1 MKVFI
6 CGITGSQGSALARLL
21 LPSTPVI
28 GMTRNPSSAS
38 AVALASLG
46 AEIRPGSYDDA
57 SALAS
62 ALAGCTALFLNP
74 MPSFTDPADERR
86 DGLAILAAAKAAG
99 TVTRVVYS
107 TALSV
112 DAPERLPG
120 YDPEAYMAKMLAQKQ
135 LLEGAVRD
143 AAGSGIPHWTILRPG
158 NFMTNYVGEPALAR
172 QRDLVFEGVSTTAFA
187 RDTRLPMVDA
197 ATIGAFARAAL
208 LDADGRFDG
217 QEIGL
222 VDELLTLDETL
233 EKLSAATGRTLTAR
247 YMTDDEVE
255 AQRLLNPM
263 VGAQVM
269 MRGMAQFADLEAVGS
284 WGVPLSSFDK
294 FLAREAALV
303 KETYDAKDKT
313 A

>member
-21 LPSTPVI
+21 LPSTSVV

-38 AVALASLG
+38 AVALTSLG

-74 MPSFTDPADERR
+74 MPSFTDPAAERR

-112 DAPERLPG
+112 DAPERLPS
-120 YDPEAYMAKMLAQKQ
+120 YDPATYMAKMLAQKQ
-135 LLEGAVRD
+135 FLEGAVRD
-143 AAGSGIPHWTILRPG
+143 AAGGIPHWTILRPG
-158 NFMTNYVGEPALAR
+158 NFMTNYIGEPALAR
-172 QRDLVFEGVSTTAFA
+172 QRDLVFEGVSTTALA

-208 LDADGRFDG
+208 LDADGRFHG

-284 WGVPLSSFDK
+284 WGVSLSSFDK

>member
-21 LPSTPVI
+21 LPSTPVV
-28 GMTRNPSSAS
+28 GLTRNPSSAS
-38 AVALASLG
+38 AAALTSLG
-46 AEIRPGSYDDA
+46 AELLPGSYDDA

-74 MPSFTDPADERR
+74 MPSVTDPAAERR
-86 DGLAILAAAKAAG
+86 DGLTLLAAAKATG

-112 DAPERLPG
+112 DAPEKLPN
-120 YDPEAYMAKMLAQKQ
+120 YDPEAYIAKMLSQKRF
-135 LLEGAVRD
+135 LEGAVRD
-143 AAGSGIPHWTILRPG
+143 SGIPHWTILRPG
-158 NFMTNYVGEPALAR
+158 NFMTNYVGEPALTR
-172 QRDLVFEGVSTTAFA
+172 QKDLVFEGVSATAFA
-187 RDTRLPMVDA
+187 RDTKLPMVDT

-208 LDADGRFDG
+208 LDADNKFDK

-222 VDELLTLDETL
+222 ADELLTFDEL
-233 EKLSAATGRTLTAR
+233 LAKLGAAAGRTLTAR
-247 YMTDDEVE
+247 YLTDGEVE
-255 AQRLLNPM
+255 AQKMLNPM
-263 VGAQVM
+263 IGAQVM
-269 MRGMAQFADLEAVGS
+269 MRGLAQFVDVDAVKS

-294 FLAREAALV
+294 FLEREAALV
-303 KETYDAKDKT
+303 KETYDVKNKT